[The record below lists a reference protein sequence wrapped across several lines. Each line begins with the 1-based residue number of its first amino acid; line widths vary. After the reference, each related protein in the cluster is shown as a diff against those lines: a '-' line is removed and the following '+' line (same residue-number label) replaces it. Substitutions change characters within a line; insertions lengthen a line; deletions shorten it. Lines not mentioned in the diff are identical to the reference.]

1 MDINNDDFM
10 AHLVGMTENEAL
22 NFIATSGL
30 PMSIRPS
37 LLKTAAN
44 YRKLHRKAG
53 RRVKLTSIYH
63 GEVWHRLL
71 APLKYELSNAKVGL
85 RLKPFEVAP
94 ERHKAFSDY
103 IALLEKL
110 LAGLHKMQID
120 EGRKATVS
128 MLVREQT
135 LEKRDRLAQIEYAK
149 TPSELAAERG
159 LPNKG
164 AHWTDWINHNTK
176 ERIRILFD
184 AIPETPKAKR
194 PNPFSYR
201 IPPDLFKRDIEALQ
215 KRTLTELD
223 LAVQELEVVKAV
235 IARQRD
241 VATKEQLAELDK
253 CESVVARIKFALRR
267 SVRMKNEPVPSTWH
281 GFNHLYDAEL
291 KERRDNPSKLRDLVN
306 ALDGEDEDD
315 TGLDDITF
323 LRAVFRVREPDAP
336 KKKTNRP
343 KRYRK

>member
-1 MDINNDDFM
+1 MDIHNDEFM
-10 AHLVGMTENEAL
+10 SRLVGMTENEAL
-22 NFIATSGL
+22 NYIATSDL
-30 PMSIRPS
+30 PMSIRPN
-37 LLKTAAN
+37 LLKMAAK
-44 YRKLHRKAG
+44 YRTLHRKAS
-53 RRVKLTSIYH
+53 RRVKLTSLYH
-63 GEVWHRLL
+63 GEVWHRLI

-94 ERHKAFSDY
+94 ERHKAFSEY
-103 IALLEKL
+103 ITLLEKL
-110 LAGLHKMQID
+110 LAGLQKMQID

-135 LEKRDRLAQIEYAK
+135 LSKRDRLEQVEYAQ

-164 AHWTDWINHNTK
+164 AHWTDWINQRTK
-176 ERIRILFD
+176 ERIRLLFD

-215 KRTLTELD
+215 KRTLNELD
-223 LAVQELEVVKAV
+223 IAVQELAVVKAT
-235 IARQRD
+235 IEKQRD
-241 VATKEQLAELDK
+241 VATKEQLVELDK
-253 CESVVARIKFALRR
+253 WENTVERIKFAIRR
-267 SVRMKNEPVPSTWH
+267 TMHMKNEPVPPTWH
-281 GFNHLYDAEL
+281 AFNHLYDEGVEYRI
-291 KERRDNPSKLRDLVN
+291 KNPSHKNPTLQDTVADWDEEGDDNFKALR
-306 ALDGEDEDD
+306 
-315 TGLDDITF
+315 IF
-323 LRAVFRVREPDAP
+323 LRMREPDAP